1 MNYIRYSESVLDNQP
16 HDSILLRQ
24 LARHSTVQKSV
35 DLLNYLERSGYAWL
49 TTIRGYRQEKE
60 IQRKYYYI
68 GAAADIIG
76 IILLIKCSCVV
87 FLQDE
92 YTRLLLGDIFIG
104 SPSHGIQNMVLTM
117 LLVLTVGLRYFSF
130 LSERIGNVVILRQF
144 HLLRE
149 KRFDCGTFM
158 LTPVDCSLLR
168 QVFYLLGFFY
178 KTSNPSLSCAI
189 TGWLAYAYF
198 SNPLN
203 HTNWLTS
210 ITTAFW
216 TILADFIYITATYPT
231 VWMFAHNAM
240 IITFAIFS
248 LKSCNYYG
256 QSLINE
262 TCKIKKKAIY
272 KFLAQQ
278 NRIYNFIY
286 QHTVDLG
293 MLFFYGCLVV
303 SCTGNF
309 ILFSAIFIGTGSD
322 LFDYALVGVGALA
335 FNSIGVMNILAAF
348 AASKISLNRLLNY
361 KIARRCKFNR
371 HLSLKLLMTCERL
384 NLTEV
389 GFNLGGIFTLDSEHF
404 LLYLMENASLML
416 MFITNFNKSSSNQQP
431 SNNTIPNCGLNGTS
445 QEAMGL
451 C

>member
-1 MNYIRYSESVLDNQP
+1 MNYIKYTESVLDNQP
-16 HDSILLRQ
+16 HNSILLRQ
-24 LARHSTVQKSV
+24 LARRSTVQKSV

-49 TTIRGYRQEKE
+49 TTIRGYRQKKK
-60 IQRKYYYI
+60 IQRRYYYI
-68 GAAADIIG
+68 GAALDIIG
-76 IILLIKCSCVV
+76 IILLIKCFFIV

-104 SPSHGIQNMVLTM
+104 SPSHGIQNMVLAI

-130 LSERIGNVVILRQF
+130 LVERLGNVIILRQF
-144 HLLRE
+144 HLLRK

-178 KTSNPSLSCAI
+178 KTSLPPLSYAI
-189 TGWLAYAYF
+189 TGWLTYAYF

-216 TILADFIYITATYPT
+216 TILADFIYITGAYPT
-231 VWMFAHNAM
+231 VWMFVHNAM
-240 IITFAIFS
+240 VVTCAIFR
-248 LKSCNYYG
+248 LESCNFYG

-262 TCKIKKKAIY
+262 TCKIEEKAIY
-272 KFLAQQ
+272 KLLAQQ

-286 QHTVDLG
+286 QHNVDLG
-293 MLFFYGCLVV
+293 MLFSYGFLIV
-303 SCTGNF
+303 SCAGNF
-309 ILFSAIFIGTGSD
+309 ILFAAIFIGTGSD

-335 FNSIGVMNILAAF
+335 FNSIAVMNILAAF
-348 AASKISLNRLLNY
+348 AANKISLIRLLNY

-371 HLSLKLLMTCERL
+371 NLSLKLLMTCERL

-389 GFNLGGIFTLDSEHF
+389 GFNLRGIFTLDFEHF
-404 LLYLMENASLML
+404 LLV
-416 MFITNFNKSSSNQQP
+416 
-431 SNNTIPNCGLNGTS
+431 
-445 QEAMGL
+445 
-451 C
+451 